1 MKTPFRWKR
10 IIIVVL
16 ILTGLPVLLCLGLVA
31 FGPGLAHSI
40 HQSTWK
46 NDPAKAAE
54 IAHSLTDYGLP
65 AGYQETSCSQVMDAS
80 QVILAPADGS
90 NGGMTILLMQESMA
104 MNDREIASEM
114 EAAWAKEVGAHT
126 YITSRTSTET
136 VTIDGQETIV
146 SYRAGTDE
154 TGQSVRQLVTVFNG
168 KTGWTV
174 LVIVSPLASWNQV
187 LVDEFLR
194 SLN

>member
-10 IIIVVL
+10 IIIIVL
-16 ILTGLPVLLCLGLVA
+16 ILTGIPVLLCLGLVA

-40 HQSTWK
+40 HQSTWI
-46 NDPAKAAE
+46 NDPVKAAE
-54 IAHSLTDYGLP
+54 IAHSLTDYTP
-65 AGYQETSCSQVMDAS
+65 PVGYQETSYSQVMDAS
-80 QVILAPADGS
+80 QVILAPAAGS
-90 NGGMTILLMQESMA
+90 DGMTILFMQESMA
-104 MNDREIASEM
+104 MNDREIATEM
-114 EAAWAKEVGAHT
+114 EDAWAKEVGAHI
-126 YITSRTSTET
+126 YITSRTNTET
-136 VTIDGQETIV
+136 VTIGGQETIL

-154 TGQSVRQLVTVFNG
+154 TGQPVRQLVSVFYG

-174 LVIVSPLASWNQV
+174 LVIVSPLASWNQG